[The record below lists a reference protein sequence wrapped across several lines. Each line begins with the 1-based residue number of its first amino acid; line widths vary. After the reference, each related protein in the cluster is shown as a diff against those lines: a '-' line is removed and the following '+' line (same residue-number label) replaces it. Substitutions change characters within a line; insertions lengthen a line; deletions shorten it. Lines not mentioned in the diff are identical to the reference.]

1 MKSFNTTG
9 PCRPGKHFMLP
20 PIPRIPE
27 ARELIDEEKYFV
39 IRGPRQSGKTTS
51 LQALA
56 AELRNEGEYA
66 AVYISCESASTRADQ
81 AAPAEVRILSEI
93 AAMARATGLPEDCLP
108 PDPWPEAPGSTRLL
122 RGLSA
127 WARRCPRPIVLLVDE
142 IDSIHGD
149 ELISVLRQL
158 RQGYNSFPVPFPHSV
173 ALCGMRDVRAYETAS
188 SGDSSR
194 LVGPSPFN
202 ILAESMRLADF
213 TFEQVAELYGQHT
226 DATGQE
232 FTAHAIQRAF
242 HASQGQPWLVN
253 ALAREIIRKMRIPE
267 SQSITDEHMNQAVE
281 RLIVARAVHLDSL
294 AAKLREDR
302 VQRIIEPLLTGE
314 VRENVY
320 DDDLAYARDLGL
332 VTQKPPV
339 QVANPIYQEVI
350 VRVLSQDV
358 EADILLD
365 RSAFLTP
372 DGRLDMPAVLQG
384 FLTFWRRNGEI
395 LQSRETYHEAAC
407 HLIFMAW
414 LHRVV
419 NGGGVI
425 DREYALGRGRMDICV
440 QWPYT
445 DADGKRGWQWEA
457 IELKVHHPRQPDPV
471 EDGLHQL
478 DGYLDHL
485 DLSHGILIVFDR
497 RPTAPHLLER
507 TAIEQVTSPRGHAV
521 TLVRA

>member
-1 MKSFNTTG
+1 
-9 PCRPGKHFMLP
+9 MLP

-51 LQALA
+51 LQALT
-56 AELRNEGEYA
+56 AELRDEGEYA
-66 AVYISCESASTRADQ
+66 AVYISCESASTRAEE

-93 AAMARATGLPEDCLP
+93 AAMAQATGLPEECLP
-108 PDPWPEAPGSTRLL
+108 PEPWPAAPGATRLL

-127 WARRCPRPIVLLVDE
+127 WARRCPRPIVLLMDE

-173 ALCGMRDVRAYETAS
+173 ALCGMRDVRDYKAAS
-188 SGDSSR
+188 GGDPSR

-202 ILAESMRLADF
+202 ILAKSMRLADF

-253 ALAREIIRKMRIPE
+253 ALAREIIREMRIPV
-267 SQSITDEHMNQAVE
+267 SQSITDEHMHQAVE
-281 RLIVARAVHLDSL
+281 R
-294 AAKLREDR
+294 
-302 VQRIIEPLLTGE
+302 
-314 VRENVY
+314 
-320 DDDLAYARDLGL
+320 
-332 VTQKPPV
+332 
-339 QVANPIYQEVI
+339 
-350 VRVLSQDV
+350 
-358 EADILLD
+358 
-365 RSAFLTP
+365 
-372 DGRLDMPAVLQG
+372 
-384 FLTFWRRNGEI
+384 
-395 LQSRETYHEAAC
+395 
-407 HLIFMAW
+407 
-414 LHRVV
+414 
-419 NGGGVI
+419 
-425 DREYALGRGRMDICV
+425 
-440 QWPYT
+440 
-445 DADGKRGWQWEA
+445 
-457 IELKVHHPRQPDPV
+457 PDPV

-478 DGYLDHL
+478 DGYLDRL
-485 DLSHGILIVFDR
+485 DLSHGTLIVFDR

>member
-1 MKSFNTTG
+1 
-9 PCRPGKHFMLP
+9 MLP
-20 PIPRIPE
+20 PISRIPE

-56 AELRNEGEYA
+56 AELRDEGEYA

-93 AAMARATGLPEDCLP
+93 VAMAQATGLPEDCLP
-108 PDPWPEAPGSTRLL
+108 PEPWPEAPGATRLL

-127 WARRCPRPIVLLVDE
+127 WARRCPRPIVLLLDE

-158 RQGYNSFPVPFPHSV
+158 RQGYNSFPVPFPHGV
-173 ALCGMRDVRAYETAS
+173 ALCGMRDVRDYKTAS
-188 SGDSSR
+188 GGDPSS

-202 ILAESMRLADF
+202 ILAESMRPADF

-226 DATGQE
+226 AATGQE

-253 ALAREIIRKMRIPE
+253 ALAREIIRELRIPV
-267 SQSITDEHMNQAVE
+267 SQPITDEHMNQAVE

-302 VQRIIEPLLTGE
+302 AQRIIEPLLTGE

-320 DDDLAYARDLGL
+320 DDDLAYVRDLGL
-332 VTQKPPV
+332 ITHKPPV
-339 QVANPIYQEVI
+339 QVANPIFQEVI

-358 EADILLD
+358 EAEILLD
-365 RSAFLTP
+365 RSAFLTA
-372 DGRLDMPAVLQG
+372 DGRLDMPAILQG

-471 EDGLHQL
+471 EEGLHQL

-485 DLSHGILIVFDR
+485 DLSHGVLIVFDR

-507 TAIEQVTSPRGHAV
+507 TAIEQVSSPRGHAV